1 MNTFEPPIDPLEERL
16 RQVAPT
22 PPSAALLAR
31 LTTTRP
37 ATVVHRRT
45 VWWWRVAVPLAAA
58 AAIVMVVRMVWIAP
72 HKTVGPVVF
81 EDRFRPVER
90 EEYVFGGREL
100 GIYHA
105 PDGRAYRLVETL
117 GVNRQVWENVA
128 DRTRVE
134 HAFPEQRLALVSM
147 KTY

>member
-1 MNTFEPPIDPLEERL
+1 M
-16 RQVAPT
+16 VA
-22 PPSAALLAR
+22 R
-31 LTTTRP
+31 GG
-37 ATVVHRRT
+37 
-45 VWWWRVAVPLAAA
+45 AV
-58 AAIVMVVRMVWIAP
+58 
-72 HKTVGPVVF
+72 GS
-81 EDRFRPVER
+81 
-90 EEYVFGGREL
+90 GGG